1 MSDQISGANCW
12 HFKKLYPVKATRG
25 INTFALPWSVSFVTT
40 SRLDSPVTYL
50 ALYFK
55 HARTTHKI
63 HGKFQVCKCCRGR
76 CKLRSI
82 FLGLETCKAVHFMC
96 AFVQSVDL
104 YFHLHQ
110 SHNAFQ
116 FGCTYLMGTSNRC
129 IQGPLPLRIWQYNGQ
144 TSGMRHR
151 INFSRPRANFPRKIV
166 KKDGKQPVC
175 AKMKTFWW
183 NRRRKEMEREG
194 KLRTFGTQSF
204 FSNYEILCEYTLLLH
219 T

>member
-55 HARTTHKI
+55 HARTTRKI

-82 FLGLETCKAVHFMC
+82 FLGLKTCKAVHFMC

-104 YFHLHQ
+104 YFHLYQ
-110 SHNAFQ
+110 SDNVFQ

-129 IQGPLPLRIWQYNGQ
+129 IQGPLPLRIWQYNSQ

-166 KKDGKQPVC
+166 KKDGN
-175 AKMKTFWW
+175 
-183 NRRRKEMEREG
+183 NRCVQRWKRSDETVEG
-194 KLRTFGTQSF
+194 KKWREKGNLGLLGLKVSF
-204 FSNYEILCEYTLLLH
+204 PIMR
-219 T
+219 

>member
-55 HARTTHKI
+55 DARTTRKI

-104 YFHLHQ
+104 YFHLYQ
-110 SHNAFQ
+110 SDNVFQ

-129 IQGPLPLRIWQYNGQ
+129 IQGPLPLRIWQYNSK
-144 TSGMRHR
+144 TSGTRQ
-151 INFSRPRANFPRKIV
+151 FPAQNCKE
-166 KKDGKQPVC
+166 
-175 AKMKTFWW
+175 
-183 NRRRKEMEREG
+183 RRKTTSVCKDENVLI
-194 KLRTFGTQSF
+194 KP
-204 FSNYEILCEYTLLLH
+204 
-219 T
+219 